1 MTIGL
6 VTWSQERNNDDCEN
20 IKILFTDRFAELH
33 RGSTS

>member
-6 VTWSQERNNDDCEN
+6 VTWSQERNNDCEN